1 VVNVMKFRSE
11 SPFTDS
17 EFVKNCVLDM
27 SEDVCSETSASLSE
41 PYVHGVFDKW

>member
-1 VVNVMKFRSE
+1 MNFISGT
-11 SPFTDS
+11 PFTDS

-41 PYVHGVFDKW
+41 PGVFHKW